1 MAKKREI
8 VITED
13 GSSSLFIPELNEHY
27 HSHFGALQ
35 ESKHIFIESGLAQ
48 IKKKEINI
56 LEFGFGTGLNA
67 LQTYEYSKANSKAI
81 RYYGIEK
88 HPVSFDEIEQLNY
101 VDINNSD
108 FFNQMHKAEW
118 GRELLIN
125 KDFYINKQNIDFR
138 SFKSI
143 PNNFDLVYYD
153 AFGPDVQPYLW
164 TADIFK
170 EIYDSLSQGAILM
183 TYTVKGNVRR
193 ALKSVGFKVE
203 KIPGPPGKREITRA
217 FKL

>member
-1 MAKKREI
+1 MAKNREI

-67 LQTYEYSKANSKAI
+67 LQTYEYAKVNSKEI

-88 HPVSFDEIEQLNY
+88 HPVSLNEIELLNY
-101 VDINNSD
+101 VDNNNSE
-108 FFNQMHKAEW
+108 FFNQMHQVEW
-118 GRELLIN
+118 GREQRIN
-125 KDFYINKQNIDFR
+125 KDFYLIKLNLDFR
-138 SFKSI
+138 DFKSI
-143 PNNFDLVYYD
+143 PNKFDLVYYD

-183 TYTVKGNVRR
+183 TYTVKGDVRR
-193 ALKSVGFKVE
+193 ALKSVGFIVE